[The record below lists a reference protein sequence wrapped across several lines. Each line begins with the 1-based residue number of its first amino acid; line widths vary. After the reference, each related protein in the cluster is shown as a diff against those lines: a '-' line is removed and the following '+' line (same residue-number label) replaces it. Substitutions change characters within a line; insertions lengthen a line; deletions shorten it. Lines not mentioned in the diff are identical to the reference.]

1 MKKRNLMVALLCSMC
16 LAVSFPVPAMAD
28 GTKVV
33 TLGADLTQD
42 QKNTMM
48 NYFKADSSQVQVIT
62 VTNQDERDLLGNY
75 VPSEQIGTRTLS
87 CAYVKPTQSG
97 GIKVR
102 TANLNYVTC
111 NMIATALSTAGVNN
125 CEVVAACPYEV
136 SGTGALTGV
145 MKAYE
150 SASGQALD
158 STKKDLAA
166 KEVVVT
172 GNVGQQVGQDNAT
185 NIINQAK
192 MQIIGDNIQNAD
204 EIYNIVNNIAVQNGI
219 TLSQDELDT
228 IVSLLQ
234 QIAQQNYDIQE
245 MKKTLEDIQQN
256 LEDSKNGTS
265 SDDSSDD
272 DAVDEGEDI
281 TQDVDSGALG
291 DDVKQTST
299 EDANLA
305 KDTGADTNQ
314 TENTD
319 SSDDSG
325 DYNIPEATGD
335 GTDAG
340 TDESGEGT
348 DETADNTEDTL
359 NTDDLSEE
367 SKAKFDQAKLF
378 CKGEYE
384 GDLAV
389 LQSVVEN
396 VTEPPVT
403 LDQDVAE
410 KLSQKVLETYL
421 NILKDAGATYVP
433 DGTEV
438 YLSTEL
444 NMMNKELKTI
454 FSTETD
460 PAEDDILYNVDP
472 EVRQKMYDDTLNFF
486 VKLYGEDVQTDTT
499 EESTETQELKRLLEE
514 ARVNAE
520 NLRKSLENIDTHMH
534 GVSDHAGEIGS
545 IMQEYGTSIS
555 QMNEN
560 ISEIAN
566 VMEEMENSFEGMN
579 EEAKDGARYAQNSN
593 KAAYDIMM
601 ESENERRE
609 VEERANAVEKALMD
623 KIEQSK
629 EAEKILD
636 LTVNILEIADQTN
649 LLALNASIEAAH
661 AGDAGRG
668 FAIVADEITKLA
680 ASSSETAEQIK
691 EISASV
697 LNAVSGLA
705 SEAENVVTFM
715 KDKTMGSYD
724 KLVEV
729 GRKYQGDSKIMF
741 DKMQDFSYVS
751 QSLLEQV
758 ADSNKSVD
766 AIRTAA
772 GETEQSLNSI
782 MDKMD
787 EIDDSIKEI
796 MHTS

>member
-16 LAVSFPVPAMAD
+16 LAVSSPVPAMAD

-48 NYFKADSSQVQVIT
+48 KYFKADSSQVQVIT

-335 GTDAG
+335 GTTEDGTTEETPQETPDGSDENTDSSTDGIPEATGDGTDAG
-340 TDESGEGT
+340 TNESGEGT

-460 PAEDDILYNVDP
+460 PAEDDILYSVDP
-472 EVRQKMYDDTLNFF
+472 EVRQKMYGDTLNFF
-486 VKLYGEDVQTDTT
+486 VKLYGEDVQTESTDTQNVSEDTASGENT
-499 EESTETQELKRLLEE
+499 EEYTE
-514 ARVNAE
+514 
-520 NLRKSLENIDTHMH
+520 D
-534 GVSDHAGEIGS
+534 
-545 IMQEYGTSIS
+545 Y
-555 QMNEN
+555 
-560 ISEIAN
+560 
-566 VMEEMENSFEGMN
+566 
-579 EEAKDGARYAQNSN
+579 
-593 KAAYDIMM
+593 
-601 ESENERRE
+601 
-609 VEERANAVEKALMD
+609 
-623 KIEQSK
+623 
-629 EAEKILD
+629 
-636 LTVNILEIADQTN
+636 
-649 LLALNASIEAAH
+649 
-661 AGDAGRG
+661 
-668 FAIVADEITKLA
+668 
-680 ASSSETAEQIK
+680 
-691 EISASV
+691 
-697 LNAVSGLA
+697 
-705 SEAENVVTFM
+705 
-715 KDKTMGSYD
+715 
-724 KLVEV
+724 
-729 GRKYQGDSKIMF
+729 
-741 DKMQDFSYVS
+741 
-751 QSLLEQV
+751 
-758 ADSNKSVD
+758 
-766 AIRTAA
+766 
-772 GETEQSLNSI
+772 TE
-782 MDKMD
+782 
-787 EIDDSIKEI
+787 
-796 MHTS
+796 

>member
-1 MKKRNLMVALLCSMC
+1 MKKRNIMVALLCSMC
-16 LAVSFPVPAMAD
+16 LAVSSPIPAMAD

-172 GNVGQQVGQDNAT
+172 GDVGQQVGQDNAT

-192 MQIIGDNIQNAD
+192 LQIIGDNIQNAD

-272 DAVDEGEDI
+272 DVVDEGEDI

-305 KDTGADTNQ
+305 KDTGVDTNQ

-335 GTDAG
+335 GTTEDGTTEETPQETPDGSDENTDSSTDGIPEATGDGTDAG

-348 DETADNTEDTL
+348 DESGEGTDETTDNTEDTL

-421 NILKDAGATYVP
+421 NILKDAGTTYVP

-460 PAEDDILYNVDP
+460 PAEDDILYSVDP

-486 VKLYGEDVQTDTT
+486 VKLYGEDVQPETT
-499 EESTETQELKRLLEE
+499 EESTDTQNVSEDTASGENTEE
-514 ARVNAE
+514 
-520 NLRKSLENIDTHMH
+520 
-534 GVSDHAGEIGS
+534 
-545 IMQEYGTSIS
+545 Y
-555 QMNEN
+555 
-560 ISEIAN
+560 
-566 VMEEMENSFEGMN
+566 
-579 EEAKDGARYAQNSN
+579 
-593 KAAYDIMM
+593 
-601 ESENERRE
+601 
-609 VEERANAVEKALMD
+609 
-623 KIEQSK
+623 
-629 EAEKILD
+629 
-636 LTVNILEIADQTN
+636 
-649 LLALNASIEAAH
+649 
-661 AGDAGRG
+661 
-668 FAIVADEITKLA
+668 
-680 ASSSETAEQIK
+680 
-691 EISASV
+691 
-697 LNAVSGLA
+697 
-705 SEAENVVTFM
+705 
-715 KDKTMGSYD
+715 
-724 KLVEV
+724 
-729 GRKYQGDSKIMF
+729 
-741 DKMQDFSYVS
+741 
-751 QSLLEQV
+751 
-758 ADSNKSVD
+758 
-766 AIRTAA
+766 
-772 GETEQSLNSI
+772 TE
-782 MDKMD
+782 DYT
-787 EIDDSIKEI
+787 E
-796 MHTS
+796 

>member
-1 MKKRNLMVALLCSMC
+1 MKKRNIMVALLCSMC
-16 LAVSFPVPAMAD
+16 LAVSSPIPAMAD

-62 VTNQDERDLLGNY
+62 VTNQDERNLLGNY

-150 SASGQALD
+150 SASGQELD

-172 GNVGQQVGQDNAT
+172 GDVAQQVGQDNAT

-192 MQIIGDNIQNAD
+192 LQIIGDNIQNAD
-204 EIYNIVNNIAVQNGI
+204 EIYNIVNNIAVQNGV
-219 TLSQDELDT
+219 TLTQDELDT

-281 TQDVDSGALG
+281 TQNVDSGALG

-319 SSDDSG
+319 SYDNSG
-325 DYNIPEATGD
+325 TDNIPDASEDGTTENGTTEETPNESEDGTTDGSTEEIPPATGD

-340 TDESGEGT
+340 TDEST
-348 DETADNTEDTL
+348 DNTEDTL

-367 SKAKFDQAKLF
+367 AKIKFDQAKQF

-384 GDLAV
+384 GDLGA
-389 LQSVVEN
+389 LQSVVEG

-403 LDQDVAE
+403 LDQDVAQ
-410 KLSQKVLETYL
+410 KLSRKVLETYL
-421 NILKDAGATYVP
+421 KVLKDGGTSYVP

-438 YLSTEL
+438 YLSQEL
-444 NMMNKELKTI
+444 NMLNKELKTI

-460 PAEDDILYNVDP
+460 PAEDDILYSTDK
-472 EVRQKMYDDTLNFF
+472 EVRQKMYDDTLSFF
-486 VKLYGEDVQTDTT
+486 VKLYGEDTQETQPAEAAEDTAEAQAASEDTSYDATAEDGSYT
-499 EESTETQELKRLLEE
+499 EEY
-514 ARVNAE
+514 AE
-520 NLRKSLENIDTHMH
+520 
-534 GVSDHAGEIGS
+534 
-545 IMQEYGTSIS
+545 
-555 QMNEN
+555 
-560 ISEIAN
+560 
-566 VMEEMENSFEGMN
+566 
-579 EEAKDGARYAQNSN
+579 
-593 KAAYDIMM
+593 
-601 ESENERRE
+601 
-609 VEERANAVEKALMD
+609 
-623 KIEQSK
+623 
-629 EAEKILD
+629 
-636 LTVNILEIADQTN
+636 
-649 LLALNASIEAAH
+649 
-661 AGDAGRG
+661 
-668 FAIVADEITKLA
+668 
-680 ASSSETAEQIK
+680 
-691 EISASV
+691 
-697 LNAVSGLA
+697 
-705 SEAENVVTFM
+705 
-715 KDKTMGSYD
+715 
-724 KLVEV
+724 
-729 GRKYQGDSKIMF
+729 
-741 DKMQDFSYVS
+741 
-751 QSLLEQV
+751 
-758 ADSNKSVD
+758 
-766 AIRTAA
+766 
-772 GETEQSLNSI
+772 
-782 MDKMD
+782 
-787 EIDDSIKEI
+787 
-796 MHTS
+796 

>member
-1 MKKRNLMVALLCSMC
+1 MKKRNIMVALLCSMC
-16 LAVSFPVPAMAD
+16 LAVSSPIPAMAD

-62 VTNQDERDLLGNY
+62 VTNQDERALLGNY

-111 NMIATALSTAGVNN
+111 NMIATALSTAGVTN

-150 SASGQALD
+150 SASGQELD

-172 GNVGQQVGQDNAT
+172 GDVAQQVGQDNAT

-192 MQIIGDNIQNAD
+192 LQIIGDNIQNAD
-204 EIYNIVNNIAVQNGI
+204 EIYNIVNNIAVQNGV
-219 TLSQDELDT
+219 TLTQDELDT

-335 GTDAG
+335 GTTEDGTTEETPQETPDGSDENTDSSTDGIPEATGDGTDAG
-340 TDESGEGT
+340 TNESGEGT

-460 PAEDDILYNVDP
+460 PAEDDILYSVDP

-486 VKLYGEDVQTDTT
+486 VKLYGEDVQTESTDTQNVSEDTASGENT
-499 EESTETQELKRLLEE
+499 EEYTE
-514 ARVNAE
+514 
-520 NLRKSLENIDTHMH
+520 D
-534 GVSDHAGEIGS
+534 
-545 IMQEYGTSIS
+545 Y
-555 QMNEN
+555 
-560 ISEIAN
+560 
-566 VMEEMENSFEGMN
+566 
-579 EEAKDGARYAQNSN
+579 
-593 KAAYDIMM
+593 
-601 ESENERRE
+601 
-609 VEERANAVEKALMD
+609 
-623 KIEQSK
+623 
-629 EAEKILD
+629 
-636 LTVNILEIADQTN
+636 
-649 LLALNASIEAAH
+649 
-661 AGDAGRG
+661 
-668 FAIVADEITKLA
+668 
-680 ASSSETAEQIK
+680 
-691 EISASV
+691 
-697 LNAVSGLA
+697 
-705 SEAENVVTFM
+705 
-715 KDKTMGSYD
+715 
-724 KLVEV
+724 
-729 GRKYQGDSKIMF
+729 
-741 DKMQDFSYVS
+741 
-751 QSLLEQV
+751 
-758 ADSNKSVD
+758 
-766 AIRTAA
+766 
-772 GETEQSLNSI
+772 TE
-782 MDKMD
+782 
-787 EIDDSIKEI
+787 
-796 MHTS
+796 

>member
-16 LAVSFPVPAMAD
+16 LAVSSPVPAMAD

-319 SSDDSG
+319 PSDDSG

-335 GTDAG
+335 GTTEDGTTEETPQETPDGSEENTDSSTDGIPEATGDGTDAG
-340 TDESGEGT
+340 TNESGEGT

-486 VKLYGEDVQTDTT
+486 VKLYGEDVQTETT
-499 EESTETQELKRLLEE
+499 EESTDTQNVSEDTASGENTEE
-514 ARVNAE
+514 
-520 NLRKSLENIDTHMH
+520 
-534 GVSDHAGEIGS
+534 
-545 IMQEYGTSIS
+545 Y
-555 QMNEN
+555 
-560 ISEIAN
+560 
-566 VMEEMENSFEGMN
+566 
-579 EEAKDGARYAQNSN
+579 
-593 KAAYDIMM
+593 
-601 ESENERRE
+601 
-609 VEERANAVEKALMD
+609 
-623 KIEQSK
+623 
-629 EAEKILD
+629 
-636 LTVNILEIADQTN
+636 
-649 LLALNASIEAAH
+649 
-661 AGDAGRG
+661 
-668 FAIVADEITKLA
+668 
-680 ASSSETAEQIK
+680 
-691 EISASV
+691 
-697 LNAVSGLA
+697 
-705 SEAENVVTFM
+705 
-715 KDKTMGSYD
+715 
-724 KLVEV
+724 
-729 GRKYQGDSKIMF
+729 
-741 DKMQDFSYVS
+741 
-751 QSLLEQV
+751 
-758 ADSNKSVD
+758 
-766 AIRTAA
+766 
-772 GETEQSLNSI
+772 TE
-782 MDKMD
+782 DYT
-787 EIDDSIKEI
+787 E
-796 MHTS
+796 

>member
-1 MKKRNLMVALLCSMC
+1 MKKRNIMVALLCSMC
-16 LAVSFPVPAMAD
+16 LAVSSPIPAMAD

-62 VTNQDERDLLGNY
+62 VTNQDERNLLGNY

-111 NMIATALSTAGVNN
+111 NMIATALSTAGVTN

-150 SASGQALD
+150 SASGQELD

-172 GNVGQQVGQDNAT
+172 GDVAQQVGQDNAT

-192 MQIIGDNIQNAD
+192 LQIIGDNIQNAD
-204 EIYNIVNNIAVQNGI
+204 EIYNIVNNIAVQNGV
-219 TLSQDELDT
+219 TLTQDELDT

-281 TQDVDSGALG
+281 TQNVDSGALG

-319 SSDDSG
+319 SYDNSG
-325 DYNIPEATGD
+325 TDNIPDASEDGTTENGTTEETPNESEDGTTDGSTEEIPPATGD
-335 GTDAG
+335 GTD
-340 TDESGEGT
+340 EST
-348 DETADNTEDTL
+348 DNTKDAL

-367 SKAKFDQAKLF
+367 AKIKFDQAKQF

-384 GDLAV
+384 GDLGA
-389 LQSVVEN
+389 LQSVVEG

-403 LDQDVAE
+403 LDQDVAQ
-410 KLSQKVLETYL
+410 KLSRKVLETYL
-421 NILKDAGATYVP
+421 KVLKDGGTSYVP

-438 YLSTEL
+438 YLSQEL
-444 NMMNKELKTI
+444 NMLNKELKTI

-460 PAEDDILYNVDP
+460 PAEDDILYSTDK
-472 EVRQKMYDDTLNFF
+472 EVRQKMYDDTLSFF
-486 VKLYGEDVQTDTT
+486 VKLYGEETQPAEAAEDTAEAQAASEDTSYDATAEDGSYT
-499 EESTETQELKRLLEE
+499 EEY
-514 ARVNAE
+514 AE
-520 NLRKSLENIDTHMH
+520 
-534 GVSDHAGEIGS
+534 
-545 IMQEYGTSIS
+545 
-555 QMNEN
+555 
-560 ISEIAN
+560 
-566 VMEEMENSFEGMN
+566 
-579 EEAKDGARYAQNSN
+579 
-593 KAAYDIMM
+593 
-601 ESENERRE
+601 
-609 VEERANAVEKALMD
+609 
-623 KIEQSK
+623 
-629 EAEKILD
+629 
-636 LTVNILEIADQTN
+636 
-649 LLALNASIEAAH
+649 
-661 AGDAGRG
+661 
-668 FAIVADEITKLA
+668 
-680 ASSSETAEQIK
+680 
-691 EISASV
+691 
-697 LNAVSGLA
+697 
-705 SEAENVVTFM
+705 
-715 KDKTMGSYD
+715 
-724 KLVEV
+724 
-729 GRKYQGDSKIMF
+729 
-741 DKMQDFSYVS
+741 
-751 QSLLEQV
+751 
-758 ADSNKSVD
+758 
-766 AIRTAA
+766 
-772 GETEQSLNSI
+772 
-782 MDKMD
+782 
-787 EIDDSIKEI
+787 
-796 MHTS
+796 

>member
-1 MKKRNLMVALLCSMC
+1 MKKRNIMVALLCSMC
-16 LAVSFPVPAMAD
+16 LAVSSPIPAMAD

-48 NYFKADSSQVQVIT
+48 NYFKAHSSQVQVIT
-62 VTNQDERDLLGNY
+62 VTNQDERNLLGNY

-111 NMIATALSTAGVNN
+111 NMIATALSTAGVTN

-150 SASGQALD
+150 SASGQELD

-172 GNVGQQVGQDNAT
+172 GDVAQQVGQDNAT

-192 MQIIGDNIQNAD
+192 LQIIGDNIQNAD
-204 EIYNIVNNIAVQNGI
+204 EIYNIVNNIAVQNGV
-219 TLSQDELDT
+219 TLTQDELDT

-281 TQDVDSGALG
+281 TQNVDSGALG

-319 SSDDSG
+319 SYDNSGTDNIPDASG
-325 DYNIPEATGD
+325 DGTTENGTTEETPNESADGTTDGSTEEIPPATGD
-335 GTDAG
+335 GTD
-340 TDESGEGT
+340 EST
-348 DETADNTEDTL
+348 DNTEDAL

-367 SKAKFDQAKLF
+367 AKIKFDQAKQF

-384 GDLAV
+384 GDLGA
-389 LQSVVEN
+389 LQSVVEG

-403 LDQDVAE
+403 LDQDVAK

-421 NILKDAGATYVP
+421 KVLKDGGTSYVP

-438 YLSTEL
+438 YLSQEL
-444 NMMNKELKTI
+444 NMLNKELKTI

-460 PAEDDILYNVDP
+460 PAEDDILYSTDK
-472 EVRQKMYDDTLNFF
+472 EVRQKMYDDTLSFF
-486 VKLYGEDVQTDTT
+486 VKLYGEDIQETQPAEAAEDTAEAQAASEDTSYDATAEDGSYT
-499 EESTETQELKRLLEE
+499 EEY
-514 ARVNAE
+514 AE
-520 NLRKSLENIDTHMH
+520 
-534 GVSDHAGEIGS
+534 
-545 IMQEYGTSIS
+545 
-555 QMNEN
+555 
-560 ISEIAN
+560 
-566 VMEEMENSFEGMN
+566 
-579 EEAKDGARYAQNSN
+579 
-593 KAAYDIMM
+593 
-601 ESENERRE
+601 
-609 VEERANAVEKALMD
+609 
-623 KIEQSK
+623 
-629 EAEKILD
+629 
-636 LTVNILEIADQTN
+636 
-649 LLALNASIEAAH
+649 
-661 AGDAGRG
+661 
-668 FAIVADEITKLA
+668 
-680 ASSSETAEQIK
+680 
-691 EISASV
+691 
-697 LNAVSGLA
+697 
-705 SEAENVVTFM
+705 
-715 KDKTMGSYD
+715 
-724 KLVEV
+724 
-729 GRKYQGDSKIMF
+729 
-741 DKMQDFSYVS
+741 
-751 QSLLEQV
+751 
-758 ADSNKSVD
+758 
-766 AIRTAA
+766 
-772 GETEQSLNSI
+772 
-782 MDKMD
+782 
-787 EIDDSIKEI
+787 
-796 MHTS
+796 